1 METKG
6 LGRKK
11 IRFHDFLASGKAMTC
26 PIFQYIH
33 EMLRKND
40 RKTNNTVKMHIEMLW
55 WRRFW
60 APVCT
65 TSRRYLRNW
74 RAWNLKSSRP
84 SCWGSMIV
92 LPLNHHTLLVGK
104 RSTFVNDINIYTG
117 LIHRRPTK
125 QSTWCKARRSRTK
138 RTHLWNNILV
148 PGWSVIVMK
157 LKASNIFLEGYE
169 DYFVEQVIGDRYCIC
184 SLKLVMPARVISNC
198 QVQWDVKLGLD
209 FHPALTNHL
218 KSTPTWRNK
227 SLPIGSTSSTGIS
240 NALCQRSVKTP
251 PWGFA
256 LATVK
261 TMEHPSRRDSHLSG
275 LCNNNVAACWSK
287 WSGVFHKKI
296 QFSHIVSPS
305 KL

>member
-1 METKG
+1 MW
-6 LGRKK
+6 
-11 IRFHDFLASGKAMTC
+11 FHNFLVSGKATTC

-33 EMLRKND
+33 EMFRKND
-40 RKTNNTVKMHIEMLW
+40 RKTNNTVKVLMEKVLGPK
-55 WRRFW
+55 

-65 TSRRYLRNW
+65 TRRRYLRNW

-104 RSTFVNDINIYTG
+104 RSTFVNDINIYTR

-169 DYFVEQVIGDRYCIC
+169 DYFVEQVIGDPYYIYVHWSWSCLQEWFPI
-184 SLKLVMPARVISNC
+184 
-198 QVQWDVKLGLD
+198 VKY
-209 FHPALTNHL
+209 
-218 KSTPTWRNK
+218 SE
-227 SLPIGSTSSTGIS
+227 
-240 NALCQRSVKTP
+240 
-251 PWGFA
+251 
-256 LATVK
+256 
-261 TMEHPSRRDSHLSG
+261 M
-275 LCNNNVAACWSK
+275 WS
-287 WSGVFHKKI
+287 
-296 QFSHIVSPS
+296 
-305 KL
+305 